1 MSDNEIVCALIERNR
16 FITRQFFYVNCRP
29 LFTSIIHRVFDYP
42 VEYDEFVNELYGL
55 LMENDARKL
64 RQFDFRSSIYQWIKT
79 VAVRHFIYKR
89 DEMIDNTSK
98 KYLSDKQPADFE
110 SIMETNGQES
120 FVDAESAIAAHID
133 LENILLRMKN
143 RRYAD
148 VIRQL
153 MIEDIEPKQ
162 LAAEMG
168 VTIENL
174 YNIKKRAMAAF
185 TNMVLGDIEKYKNK
199 ENRLYAD

>member
-1 MSDNEIVCALIERNR
+1 MSSMSDREIVRALIERNR
-16 FITRQFFYVNCRP
+16 FVTRQFFYVNCRP

-42 VEYDEFVNELYGL
+42 VEYDEFVNELYGM

-64 RQFDFRSSIYQWIKT
+64 RMFDFRSSVYQWIKT
-79 VAVRHFIYKR
+79 VAIRHFMYKK

-98 KYLSDKQPADFE
+98 QPLSNIQPTE
-110 SIMETNGQES
+110 SDNVGATGKPENYM
-120 FVDAESAIAAHID
+120 DAESEIAARID
-133 LENILLRMKN
+133 FENILARMTNK
-143 RRYAD
+143 RYAD
-148 VIRQL
+148 VIRKL
-153 MIEDIEPKQ
+153 TIEDTEPKK

-185 TNMVLGDIEKYKNK
+185 TNIVLGDIKKYNNK
-199 ENRLYAD
+199 EGR